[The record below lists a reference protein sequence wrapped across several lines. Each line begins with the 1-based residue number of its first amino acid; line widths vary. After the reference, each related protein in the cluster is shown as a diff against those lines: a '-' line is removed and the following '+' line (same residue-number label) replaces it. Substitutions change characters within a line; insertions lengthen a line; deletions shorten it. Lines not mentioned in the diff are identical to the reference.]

1 MTTMNYDEL
10 LAVALQDLREGRRL
24 IANRLPEVAGAT
36 SNFQTRAAFHRLIE
50 RTKEQSDIL
59 AQMLRDPNGEP
70 NLWAGGIM
78 DDACRDVASTAAGL
92 ARDVALIGALR
103 KFLAADIVSLDT
115 AIALDHHEGSGKG
128 EILETFRQDDREID
142 HLLRQQLEEFTRR
155 SSEREV
161 AG

>member
-24 IANRLPEVAGAT
+24 IANRLPEVAGAS

-70 NLWAGGIM
+70 NLWAGGII

-92 ARDVALIGALR
+92 VGALR

-128 EILETFRQDDREID
+128 EILETFRQDGREID